1 MTPEK
6 GKYPIFERTT
16 KSNQMK
22 RNILI
27 FGLISGLILGLFICS
42 FNWLSTKHDNITDN
56 YITGYAAM
64 IIAFSFIFV
73 GIKNFRDKYNGGVVS
88 FGKAFRIGLGIAL
101 IGSTIYVA
109 AWVIDYYF
117 FMPDFMDKYAAH
129 IIKQAQDSG
138 ASPAVLSQKIAE
150 ANSMKELYK
159 SPVWVILFTYLEAL
173 PVGVVISLLAALI
186 LKRKQPRANVS
197 VQL

>member
-27 FGLISGLILGLFICS
+27 FGLVSGLILGLFICS
-42 FNWLSTKHDNITDN
+42 FNWLSTKHNNITDN

>member
-1 MTPEK
+1 
-6 GKYPIFERTT
+6 
-16 KSNQMK
+16 MK